1 MHSLGGSSFVYR
13 LTTQQNMSFGGEI
26 EDLKRK
32 LIYLETREML
42 ESELELLQAEIKNK
56 TLQIKKLESEYQD
69 VITASQKEQTVST
82 ETKTT
87 APSNEPE
94 KTESSVSALSEVTS
108 WVALDGYCASNKQGF
123 KEISINE
130 ITGEFSLFNYYKIPS
145 NPTTSLSLQP
155 DLNW

>member
-1 MHSLGGSSFVYR
+1 MRTLLRCTVWVVAVLFIG

-26 EDLKRK
+26 EDLKKK

-94 KTESSVSALSEVTS
+94 KTESSVSV
-108 WVALDGYCASNKQGF
+108 
-123 KEISINE
+123 
-130 ITGEFSLFNYYKIPS
+130 SLR
-145 NPTTSLSLQP
+145 SLLG
-155 DLNW
+155 